1 MPGCPV
7 CHSDSSWR
15 LGKVGCIR
23 STAWRATYDLH
34 LQRIHSERQ
43 LSHDDHDNEVQHATA
58 NASHMIPVSEA
69 LACTAYRA
77 HVTSSA
83 NMTNFMVELR
93 ILTAMALISKSSA
106 GQIVYV

>member
-1 MPGCPV
+1 MESRSCSRYMPGCPV

-43 LSHDDHDNEVQHATA
+43 LGHDDHDN
-58 NASHMIPVSEA
+58 
-69 LACTAYRA
+69 
-77 HVTSSA
+77 SSA
-83 NMTNFMVELR
+83 CY
-93 ILTAMALISKSSA
+93 SKRKSHDTCVRDACLYCVQGTRHQQRQHDKLHGGASNSDSH
-106 GQIVYV
+106 GTD